1 MPRTRS
7 SSRTWQLAVGAF
19 VALGCLVTVAYTWI
33 ETFWG

>member
-1 MPRTRS
+1 MEKPRR

-19 VALGCLVTVAYTWI
+19 VALGCLVTAAYAWI